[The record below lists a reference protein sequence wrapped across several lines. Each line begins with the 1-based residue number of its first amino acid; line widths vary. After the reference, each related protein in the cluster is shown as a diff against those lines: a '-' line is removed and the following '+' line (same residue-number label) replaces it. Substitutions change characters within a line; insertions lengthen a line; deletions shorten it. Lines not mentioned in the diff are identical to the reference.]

1 MATKRVK
8 ETRASYRAKRKSA
21 AKPRPT
27 KITLN
32 WADVESAAEPI
43 VLERNGRPVAVV
55 VKYSS
60 WVAAIARKEA
70 TPDEA
75 KKTERRERILG
86 YAGIW
91 LDLPAET
98 WAELK
103 HDFERRAAFFT
114 ERSADW

>member
-8 ETRASYRAKRKSA
+8 ETRASYHAKRKSA
-21 AKPRPT
+21 AKPRST
-27 KITLN
+27 KVTLH

-43 VLERNGRPVAVV
+43 ILERDGRPVAVV

-60 WVAAIARKEA
+60 WVAATALKEA
-70 TPDEA
+70 TPDETEKA
-75 KKTERRERILG
+75 KRRARILG

-103 HDFERRAAFFT
+103 HDVERRTAFFT
-114 ERSADW
+114 ERSANW